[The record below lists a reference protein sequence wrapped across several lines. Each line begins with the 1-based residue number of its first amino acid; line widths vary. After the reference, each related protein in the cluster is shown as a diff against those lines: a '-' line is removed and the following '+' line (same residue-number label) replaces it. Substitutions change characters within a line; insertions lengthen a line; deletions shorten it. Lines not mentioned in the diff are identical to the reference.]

1 MVRPLRCLSLHGL
14 LKYDKQGNTTKG
26 IQMYEKAIELDPDNA
41 DAYSNLG
48 GLLTMTKAILP
59 LSILTILLYSS
70 CATTHLGNEVTPV
83 INTITPFLQNIDELD
98 IDLTGMV
105 WKAFRILLL
114 L

>member
-1 MVRPLRCLSLHGL
+1 
-14 LKYDKQGNTTKG
+14 
-26 IQMYEKAIELDPDNA
+26 MYEKAIELDPDNA

-70 CATTHLGNEVTPV
+70 CATTLLGNEVTPV
-83 INTITPFLQNIDELD
+83 INTITPFPQNIDELD